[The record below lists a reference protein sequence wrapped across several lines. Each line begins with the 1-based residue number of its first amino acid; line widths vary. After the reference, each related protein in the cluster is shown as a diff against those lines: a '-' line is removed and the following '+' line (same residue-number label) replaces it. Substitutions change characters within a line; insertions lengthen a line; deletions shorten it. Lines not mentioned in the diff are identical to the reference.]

1 MSLLQSLWDNPL
13 QLTIPLISAVIGWWT
28 NVVAIQMM
36 FRPLDFVGIKPLLGW
51 QGIIPANALRLANTG
66 LKLVTEKLLD
76 IRELFTPEASRALL
90 EARRDH
96 IEAMTRRLIEDKAPQ
111 RFPGMWNALSPAI
124 RDQVI
129 AKATDEV
136 MRLSGEV
143 LGDAAGNISELLHVQ
158 RIVSVAVVEDKA
170 LMNHIFQSVGTAEF
184 KFIERSGF
192 WFGGLFGLLQ
202 LAVWLLYPAWWI
214 LPFFGFLVGYATNLV
229 ALRLIFDPKEPMTIG
244 PFTFQGLFHRRQKQ
258 IAVEFAQVMTARVLS
273 SENLFRELA
282 TGDSRE
288 TLLGYVRTR
297 VHQTLEDLKKQPM
310 LAMLV
315 AGPAG
320 AELEAEVLDAIEVEM
335 FAEGGLVHDF
345 ADKSDTIRD
354 TLIARMSVMESEAFE
369 DVLRP
374 AFKQDEWK
382 LILAGGALGLVAG
395 VAQLVWLFGDMVLG
409 SGG

>member
-1 MSLLQSLWDNPL
+1 MSLFSSLLEDPI

-36 FRPLDFVGIKPLLGW
+36 FRPLDFIGIRPLLGW

-76 IRELFTPEASRALL
+76 IRELFTPEASHDLL

-96 IEAMTRRLIEDKAPQ
+96 IAAMTRRLIEQKAPE
-111 RFPGMWNALSPAI
+111 RFPAMWGALAPSV

-129 AKATDEV
+129 ERATAEV
-136 MRLSGEV
+136 LRLSGEV
-143 LGDAAGNISELLHVQ
+143 LSDAAGNIAELLHVQ
-158 RIVSVAVVEDKA
+158 RIVATAVVEDKA
-170 LMNHIFQSVGTAEF
+170 LMNHIFQSVGAAEF

-192 WFGGLFGLLQ
+192 WFGGLFGLVQ
-202 LAVWLLYPAWWI
+202 LLIWLIYPAWWI

-229 ALRLIFDPKEPMTIG
+229 ALRLIFDPKEPMKVG
-244 PFTFQGLFHRRQKQ
+244 PLTFQGLFHRRQKQ
-258 IAVEFAQVMTARVLS
+258 IAVEFAQVMTGRVLNAD
-273 SENLFRELA
+273 NLFRELA

-288 TLLGYVRTR
+288 TLMGYVRAR
-297 VHQTLEDLKKQPM
+297 VRLTMDGLKTQPM

-315 AGPAG
+315 SGPAG
-320 AELEAEVLDAIEVEM
+320 ASLEAEVLEAVEAEM
-335 FAEGGLVHDF
+335 FAPDGLVHDF

-382 LILAGGALGLVAG
+382 LVLAGAVLGLLAG

-409 SGG
+409 AGG

>member
-1 MSLLQSLWDNPL
+1 MSFLQSLWDSPV
-13 QLTIPLISAVIGWWT
+13 QLAIPLISAVIGWWT

-36 FRPLDFVGIKPLLGW
+36 FRPLTFIGIKPLLGW

-76 IRELFTPEASRALL
+76 IRELFTPEASRELL
-90 EARRDH
+90 EGRRGH
-96 IEAMTRRLIEDKAPQ
+96 IEAMTRRLIEEKAPQ
-111 RFPGMWNALSPAI
+111 RFPAMWNALAPNI
-124 RDQVI
+124 RDQVV

-143 LGDAAGNISELLHVQ
+143 LGDAAANISELLHVQ

-170 LMNHIFQSVGTAEF
+170 LMNHIFQSVGAAEF

-192 WFGGLFGLLQ
+192 WFGGLFGLVQ
-202 LAVWLLYPAWWI
+202 LLIWLIYPAWWI

-229 ALRLIFDPKEPMTIG
+229 ALRLIFDPKEPMKVG
-244 PFTFQGLFHRRQKQ
+244 PFTFQGLFHQRQKQ
-258 IAVEFAQVMTARVLS
+258 IAVEFAQIMTARVLNA
-273 SENLFRELA
+273 ENLFRELA

-297 VHQTLEDLKKQPM
+297 VHQTLEDLKKNPM

-320 AELEAEVLDAIEVEM
+320 AELEAEILEAIELEM
-335 FAEGGLVHDF
+335 FTDGGLVHDF
-345 ADKSDTIRD
+345 ADKSDTIRE

-382 LILAGGALGLVAG
+382 LILAGAALGLVAG
-395 VAQLVWLFGDMVLG
+395 VAQLIWLFGDMVLG
-409 SGG
+409 AGG

>member
-1 MSLLQSLWDNPL
+1 MSFIQSLWDNPV
-13 QLTIPLISAVIGWWT
+13 QLAIPLISAIIGWWT

-36 FRPLDFVGIKPLLGW
+36 FRPLDFVGIRPLLGW

-76 IRELFTPEASRALL
+76 IRELFTPEASRELL

-124 RDQVI
+124 KDQVI
-129 AKATDEV
+129 ARATDEV

-143 LGDAAGNISELLHVQ
+143 LGDAAANISELLHVQ

-170 LMNHIFQSVGTAEF
+170 LMNHIFQSVGAAEF

-192 WFGGLFGLLQ
+192 WFGGLFGLVQ
-202 LAVWLLYPAWWI
+202 LVIWLLYPAWWI

-258 IAVEFAQVMTARVLS
+258 IAVEFAQVMTGRVLNA
-273 SENLFRELA
+273 ENLFRELA

-288 TLLGYVRTR
+288 TLLGYVKAR
-297 VHQTLEDLKKQPM
+297 VHQTLDELKKQPM

-320 AELEAEVLDAIEVEM
+320 AELEAEVLEAIEAEM
-335 FAEGGLVHDF
+335 FTDGGLVHDF

-382 LILAGGALGLVAG
+382 LILAGAALGLVAG
-395 VAQLVWLFGDMVLG
+395 VAQLMWLFGDMVLG

>member
-1 MSLLQSLWDNPL
+1 MSFLQSLWDNPV
-13 QLTIPLISAVIGWWT
+13 QLAIPLISAIIGWWT

-36 FRPLDFVGIKPLLGW
+36 FRPLDFVGIRPLLGW

-66 LKLVTEKLLD
+66 LKLVTDKLLD
-76 IRELFTPEASRALL
+76 IRELFTAEASQSLL
-90 EARRDH
+90 EARREH
-96 IEAMTRRLIEDKAPQ
+96 IEAMTRRLIEETAPK
-111 RFPGMWNALSPAI
+111 RFPAMWNALAPEV
-124 RDQVI
+124 REQVI
-129 AKATDEV
+129 ARATTEV
-136 MRLSGEV
+136 MRLSAEV
-143 LGDAAGNISELLHVQ
+143 LGDAADNIGELLHVQ
-158 RIVSVAVVEDKA
+158 RIVSSAVVEDKA
-170 LMNHIFQSVGTAEF
+170 LMNHIFQSVGAAEF

-192 WFGGLFGLLQ
+192 WFGGLFGLVQ
-202 LAVWLLYPAWWI
+202 LIVWLIYPAWWI

-229 ALRLIFDPKEPMTIG
+229 ALRLIFDPKEPMKVG
-244 PFTFQGLFHRRQKQ
+244 PFTFQGLFHQRQKQ
-258 IAVEFAQVMTARVLS
+258 IAVEFAHVMTRRVLNS
-273 SENLFRELA
+273 DNLFRELA

-288 TLLGYVRTR
+288 TLLGYVRAR
-297 VHQTLEDLKKQPM
+297 MRQSLDELKKQPM

-320 AELEAEVLDAIEVEM
+320 QALEAEILEEVEAEM

-345 ADKSDTIRD
+345 ADKSETIRD

-382 LILAGGALGLVAG
+382 LILAGAALGLVAG
-395 VAQLVWLFGDMVLG
+395 IAQLLWLFGDMVLG